1 MARPDKVAVVEEV
14 RDKLRDADAAV
25 LTEYRGLTVSE
36 LAQLRGTLRPS
47 STEYKV
53 FKNSLARRAA
63 EAAGLADLLPYLE
76 GPVAIAFV
84 HGDAVV
90 AAKALRDFGRT
101 NPALVI
107 KGGLLGPRVLS
118 GADVE
123 SLAEIEPRVVL
134 LARLAGGFQAPL
146 TKAAGLFQAFTRNLA
161 YGVQAYIDQRVAAGE
176 PAPAPDTGDP
186 EATIPETTG
195 ADPGPPPAPDEAATP
210 AAAEAAAEAPSG
222 DADTNASETQDPAT
236 PDDAESEE
244 N

>member
-14 RDKLRDADAAV
+14 RDKLRAADAAV

-63 EAAGLADLLPYLE
+63 EAAGLTDLLPLLE

-90 AAKALRDFGRT
+90 AAKVLRDFGRT

-118 GADVE
+118 GADVQT
-123 SLAEIEPRVVL
+123 LADIPPRDVL
-134 LARLAGGFQAPL
+134 LGLLAGGFQAPL

-161 YGVQAYIDQRVAAGE
+161 YGLQAYIDQR
-176 PAPAPDTGDP
+176 
-186 EATIPETTG
+186 
-195 ADPGPPPAPDEAATP
+195 
-210 AAAEAAAEAPSG
+210 AAAEPAAPAEAPEPVEASERLASPPGDVTPGPSPTAGDDTTASEPHDPAASAAAE
-222 DADTNASETQDPAT
+222 SESESES
-236 PDDAESEE
+236 ESEE
-244 N
+244 S

>member
-63 EAAGLADLLPYLE
+63 AAAGLDDLLPYLE

-84 HGDAVV
+84 HGDAVI
-90 AAKALRDFGRT
+90 AAKAIRDFGRT

-107 KGGLLGPRVLS
+107 KGGLLGPRVLT
-118 GADVE
+118 GADVAT
-123 SLAEIEPRVVL
+123 LADIQPRDVL

-146 TKAAGLFQAFTRNLA
+146 TKAAGLFQAFTRNFA
-161 YGVQAYIDQRVAAGE
+161 YGVQSYIDQRVAAGE
-176 PAPAPDTGDP
+176 APPAADAPAEPDAPAPAADAAPA
-186 EATIPETTG
+186 EAST
-195 ADPGPPPAPDEAATP
+195 DTP
-210 AAAEAAAEAPSG
+210 AAET
-222 DADTNASETQDPAT
+222 ADDDPT
-236 PDDAESEE
+236 PDPQDSVPSADAESEE
-244 N
+244 T

>member
-1 MARPDKVAVVEEV
+1 MARPDKVAVVDEV

-36 LAQLRGTLRPS
+36 LAQLRGTLRPT

-63 EAAGLADLLPYLE
+63 EAAGLAELLPLLE

-84 HGDAVV
+84 HGDAVI

-118 GADVE
+118 GAEVE
-123 SLAEIEPRVVL
+123 SLAEIQPRDVL

-161 YGVQAYIDQRVAAGE
+161 YGVQAYIDQRVEAGE
-176 PAPAPDTGDP
+176 PAAPA
-186 EATIPETTG
+186 AVPETTV
-195 ADPGPPPAPDEAATP
+195 AETTTDPTPPPAADEPEAAS
-210 AAAEAAAEAPSG
+210 AAAGAEAASGDDHDEPDPQEPAPAA
-222 DADTNASETQDPAT
+222 DADTE
-236 PDDAESEE
+236 ES
-244 N
+244 